1 MYYASKS
8 GTKMS
13 RDEFK
18 GWLDALQ
25 AQTTEFIK
33 RNKDAVYSG
42 DNYANLI
49 NANINSLNY
58 DQAALEIERVNQNKN
73 IMAND
78 IKITIDKF
86 NQNVEVFNNW
96 GK

>member
-1 MYYASKS
+1 MYYAAKA
-8 GTKMS
+8 GTNMN

-18 GWLDALQ
+18 GWLDVLKG
-25 AQTTEFIK
+25 QTIEFVK
-33 RNKDAVYSG
+33 RDKDAIYSG
-42 DNYANLI
+42 DNYANLL

-58 DQAALEIERVNQNKN
+58 DQAVLEIERVNQNKK

-78 IKITIDKF
+78 IKKTIDNF
-86 NQNVEVFNNW
+86 NQNVAVYNNW